1 MTRALVTS
9 LISCAVVVALLVG
22 CPARGH
28 AQSSLA
34 GEDEDAIMKVIV
46 QTTEAFNKH
55 DAVAFARFYTS
66 DADLVTVRGEW
77 MKGGAEIERGLSRI
91 FQARAK
97 HATLRPVEVRVRV
110 IRPDVAVAHVINELS
125 GLVDPEGRTLP
136 PHREL
141 SIRVFVKDGGV
152 WRVRA
157 FHNTITPTPSNKEL
171 QRTRPAQATEPR
183 R

>member
-1 MTRALVTS
+1 MTRALVRS
-9 LISCAVVVALLVG
+9 LISCAAVAGLLVG
-22 CPARGH
+22 YPARGH

-34 GEDEDAIMKVIV
+34 GEDEDAIMKVIA

-97 HATLRPVEVRVRV
+97 HATLRPVEVRVGA
-110 IRPDVAVAHVINELS
+110 IRGDVAVAHVINELS

-157 FHNTITPTPSNKEL
+157 FHNTITPSNNEL
-171 QRTRPAQATEPR
+171 QRTRPAQAMEPR